1 MIFSSDLPLV
11 GSFIAV
17 FLITRFMCFSDYKT
31 RFFLPRTSKATILV
45 ALSLVGTTCG
55 TRGSRPSILL
65 VDFRERQRKPRE
77 QEAPLA
83 VWVLVRAERAGWG
96 NC

>member
-17 FLITRFMCFSDYKT
+17 FLITRVMCFSDYKT
-31 RFFLPRTSKATILV
+31 RFFLPRTSEATFLV

-55 TRGSRPSILL
+55 TRGSRPSIML
-65 VDFRERQRKPRE
+65 VDFRERQKT
-77 QEAPLA
+77 Q
-83 VWVLVRAERAGWG
+83 RAGG
-96 NC
+96 SFGSVGVG